1 MNEELVSKNDLLTVN
16 ENGLKV
22 AKINAAEHRTG
33 VQNVLGQLAGMLDLT
48 SVVAGM
54 KKGTQFVVQVPTHLQ
69 VGLDSGKYSM
79 MQGKTGQTWATI
91 VEKLPNG
98 KNNIIANCPIKE
110 EALYRGNPIQ
120 DLSQSLCN
128 IQMQSQMAALAQ
140 KVEETYDAIIRVEKG
155 QQADR
160 RGQLAAGRNGIIH
173 ALKMKDPENRKISIA
188 NARQSLLEAQGKI
201 GEVLKDR
208 VFDFEPIPRM
218 SIGRC
223 FKKNLR
229 DGGYFLDK
237 QDDKYDD
244 MNCCFVHYL
253 RATQLVAES
262 YAVCDEMES
271 AESVFDECRRFL
283 CGLDYEKVRT
293 ILYSHKSMK
302 REELFC
308 ENIIESVARE
318 RKSCLETIKAYDLIE
333 IAVEREEL
341 LEVTGNVR

>member
-33 VQNVLGQLAGMLDLT
+33 IQNVLGQLAGMLDLT

-160 RGQLAAGRNGIIH
+160 RGQLAAGLNGIIF
-173 ALKMKDPENRKISIA
+173 AMVMKDPEARKKDIA

-201 GEVLKDR
+201 GEALKDR
-208 VFDFEPIPRM
+208 VVDFKPIPRAKWEM
-218 SIGRC
+218 ALMPWLHRKFAERKIAEY
-223 FKKNLR
+223 NAM
-229 DGGYFLDK
+229 LDLF
-237 QDDKYDD
+237 
-244 MNCCFVHYL
+244 NGYL
-253 RATQLVAES
+253 RATQFVAGS
-262 YAVCDEMES
+262 YVVCNEMES
-271 AESVFDECRRFL
+271 ARTVFDKCKKYL
-283 CGLDYEKVRT
+283 CEMDYG
-293 ILYSHKSMK
+293 
-302 REELFC
+302 
-308 ENIIESVARE
+308 SV
-318 RKSCLETIKAYDLIE
+318 ETIGYLCPRRKDKLFFNNVEERITQWKKDSFDAAKPYDLIE
-333 IAVEREEL
+333 IATKREEL
-341 LEVTGNVR
+341 LEEFGSV

>member
-110 EALYRGNPIQ
+110 EALYRGNAIQ

-208 VFDFEPIPRM
+208 VADFKPIPQTE
-218 SIGRC
+218 SGRWVWE
-223 FKKNLR
+223 FLHNS
-229 DGGYFLDK
+229 FLDK
-237 QDDKYDD
+237 QDDEYDYIHS
-244 MNCCFVHYL
+244 CFVYYL
-253 RATQLVAES
+253 QATQLVAES

-271 AESVFDECRRFL
+271 AESVFDECGRFL

-293 ILYSHKSMK
+293 ILYSHQNRK

-341 LEVTGNVR
+341 LEVTGNE